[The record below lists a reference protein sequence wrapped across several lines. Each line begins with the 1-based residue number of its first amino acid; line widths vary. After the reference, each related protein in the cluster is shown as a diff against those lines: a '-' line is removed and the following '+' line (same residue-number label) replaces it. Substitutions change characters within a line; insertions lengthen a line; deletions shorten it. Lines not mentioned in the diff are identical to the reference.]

1 METYWN
7 HNSAFHEELVA
18 NAKARGGQVLDIG
31 CGEGLLLQRLA
42 PIAHQVVGIEPD
54 PAALARAQKRL
65 SSTPNATLINEDFLA
80 MPVPSPEER
89 YSTVTCVATL
99 HHMELRAALSKMRQV
114 LAPGG
119 QLLVVGLAANK
130 SIMDFVVSGLLVL
143 PIRVM
148 DRLHG
153 GVQESGVR
161 VAAPKDSLSEIR
173 QAAREILPGAVIRR
187 RFYYRYMISWQ
198 KPMTDR

>member
-1 METYWN
+1 MIVMETYWN

-80 MPVPSPEER
+80 MPVPSSEER

-153 GVQESGVR
+153 GVQESGGR
-161 VAAPKDSLSEIR
+161 L
-173 QAAREILPGAVIRR
+173 
-187 RFYYRYMISWQ
+187 
-198 KPMTDR
+198 